1 MIKAGAQVRD
11 DCPAPAPAFF
21 ACTRK
26 GAPSLLSF
34 VTLASGSSGNAALV
48 SCGQTHILLD
58 AGISARR
65 ITTALRGLGV
75 DPASL
80 SGVLITHE
88 HTDHI
93 SGLATLT
100 KQLGLPVYATAPT
113 LDALAMKVPA
123 IPEKRLGRFFAPGES
138 FSLGELWIEPFATS
152 HDAACSVG
160 YAISGG
166 DSRMVLCTDLGYI
179 SRQVE
184 RAVAGCDLLV
194 CEANHDEEW
203 VRTGPYPYYLKQ
215 RVLGRRGH
223 LSNEAGAQ
231 LALLAAQNGARTIL
245 LAHLS
250 EENNTPA
257 HALEVVGRTLRQAGF
272 EDAVT
277 LEAAPRKE
285 PGRVYYLSR
294 QGIRQEAAVC

>member
-1 MIKAGAQVRD
+1 ML
-11 DCPAPAPAFF
+11 
-21 ACTRK
+21 T
-26 GAPSLLSF
+26 F

-75 DPASL
+75 DPKEL
-80 SGVLITHE
+80 SGILITHE

-113 LDALAMKVPA
+113 LDALARKIPA
-123 IPEKRLGRFFAPGES
+123 IAHNRLGRFFAPGES
-138 FSLGELWIEPFATS
+138 FPLGELWIEPFATS

-160 YAISGG
+160 YAING
-166 DSRMVLCTDLGYI
+166 DGSRLVLCTDLGYI
-179 SRQVE
+179 SPEVE

-203 VRTGPYPYYLKQ
+203 VRTGPYPYYLQQ

-231 LALLAAQNGARTIL
+231 LALLAAQNGTRTIL

-250 EENNTPA
+250 QENNTPA

-272 EDAVT
+272 GETVT

-285 PGRVYYLSR
+285 PGRVYHLSHQR
-294 QGIRQEAAVC
+294 VQQEAAVC

>member
-1 MIKAGAQVRD
+1 ML
-11 DCPAPAPAFF
+11 
-21 ACTRK
+21 T
-26 GAPSLLSF
+26 F

-65 ITTALRGLGV
+65 ITTALRTLGV
-75 DPASL
+75 DPHQL

-93 SGLATLT
+93 SGLTTLT
-100 KQLGLPVYATAPT
+100 KQLNLPVYATTPT
-113 LDALAMKVPA
+113 LDALARKIPA
-123 IPEKRLGRFFAPGES
+123 IAHNRLGRFFAPGEA
-138 FSLGELWIEPFATS
+138 FPLGELWVEPFATS

-160 YAISGG
+160 YAINGD
-166 DSRMVLCTDLGYI
+166 DSRLVLCTDLGYI
-179 SRQVE
+179 SPEVE
-184 RAVAGCDLLV
+184 RAVTGCDLLV

-203 VRTGPYPYYLKQ
+203 VRTGPYPYYLQQ

-272 EDAVT
+272 GDTVT

-285 PGRVYYLSR
+285 PGRVYHLSR
-294 QGIRQEAAVC
+294 PQIKQEAAVC

>member
-1 MIKAGAQVRD
+1 ML
-11 DCPAPAPAFF
+11 
-21 ACTRK
+21 T
-26 GAPSLLSF
+26 F

-65 ITTALRGLGV
+65 ITTALRALGV
-75 DPASL
+75 DPHQL

-93 SGLATLT
+93 SGLTTLT
-100 KQLGLPVYATAPT
+100 KQLNLPVYATAPT
-113 LDALAMKVPA
+113 LDALARKIPA
-123 IPEKRLGRFFAPGES
+123 IAQNRLGRFFAPGES
-138 FSLGELWIEPFATS
+138 FPLGELWVEPFATS

-160 YAISGG
+160 YAINGD
-166 DSRMVLCTDLGYI
+166 DSRLVLCTDLGYI
-179 SRQVE
+179 SPQVKQ
-184 RAVAGCDLLV
+184 AVAGCDLLV

-203 VRTGPYPYYLKQ
+203 VRTGPYPYYLQQ

-231 LALLAAQNGARTIL
+231 LALLAAQNGAHTIL

-272 EDAVT
+272 GDTVT

-285 PGRVYYLSR
+285 PGRVYHLSR
-294 QGIRQEAAVC
+294 SSEKREAAVC

>member
-1 MIKAGAQVRD
+1 M
-11 DCPAPAPAFF
+11 
-21 ACTRK
+21 
-26 GAPSLLSF
+26 LSF

-88 HTDHI
+88 HSDHI

-100 KQLGLPVYATAPT
+100 KQLSLPVYATAPT

-138 FSLGELWIEPFATS
+138 FPLGELWIEPFATS

-160 YAISGG
+160 YAITGG

-179 SRQVE
+179 SPQVE

-223 LSNEAGAQ
+223 LSNEAGAH

-272 EDAVT
+272 EDTVT

-285 PGRVYYLSR
+285 PGRVYHLSR
-294 QGIRQEAAVC
+294 QGVRQEAAVC

>member
-1 MIKAGAQVRD
+1 M
-11 DCPAPAPAFF
+11 
-21 ACTRK
+21 
-26 GAPSLLSF
+26 LSF

-75 DPASL
+75 DPKEL

-113 LDALAMKVPA
+113 LDALATKVPA
-123 IPEKRLGRFFAPGES
+123 IPQNRLGRFFAPGEA
-138 FSLGELWIEPFATS
+138 FPLGELWIQPFATS

-160 YAISGG
+160 YAITGG

-179 SRQVE
+179 SPEVE

-231 LALLAAQNGARTIL
+231 LALLAARNGARTIL

-250 EENNTPA
+250 AENNTPA
-257 HALEVVGRTLRQAGF
+257 HALDTVERVLTADGFVPGQDVEV
-272 EDAVT
+272 AV
-277 LEAAPRKE
+277 APRKE
-285 PGRVYYLSR
+285 PGRVYHLSR
-294 QGIRQEAAVC
+294 QPVRQEAAVC

>member
-1 MIKAGAQVRD
+1 M
-11 DCPAPAPAFF
+11 
-21 ACTRK
+21 
-26 GAPSLLSF
+26 LSF

-75 DPASL
+75 DPHQL

-100 KQLGLPVYATAPT
+100 KQLGLPVYATGPT
-113 LDALAMKVPA
+113 LDALAAKVPA
-123 IPEKRLGRFFAPGES
+123 LVQGRLGRFFEPGEA
-138 FSLGELWIEPFATS
+138 FPLGELWVEPFATS

-160 YAISGG
+160 YAITGG
-166 DSRMVLCTDLGYI
+166 DSRLALCTDLGYI
-179 SRQVE
+179 SPQVE
-184 RAVAGCDLLV
+184 RAVSGCDLLV

-203 VRTGPYPYYLKQ
+203 VRTGPYPYYLKE

-231 LALLAAQNGARTIL
+231 LALLAAQNGASTIL

-272 EDAVT
+272 GDSVT

-285 PGRVYYLSR
+285 PGRVYHLSR
-294 QGIRQEAAVC
+294 QEVRQEVAVC

>member
-1 MIKAGAQVRD
+1 M
-11 DCPAPAPAFF
+11 
-21 ACTRK
+21 
-26 GAPSLLSF
+26 LSF

-113 LDALAMKVPA
+113 LDALAMKVPT

-138 FSLGELWIEPFATS
+138 FPLGELWIEPFATS

-160 YAISGG
+160 YAITGG

-179 SRQVE
+179 SPQVE

-272 EDAVT
+272 EDTVT

-285 PGRVYYLSR
+285 PGRVYHFSR
-294 QGIRQEAAVC
+294 QGVRQEAAVC

>member
-1 MIKAGAQVRD
+1 M
-11 DCPAPAPAFF
+11 
-21 ACTRK
+21 
-26 GAPSLLSF
+26 LSF

-123 IPEKRLGRFFAPGES
+123 IPEKRLGRFFAPVES
-138 FSLGELWIEPFATS
+138 FPLGELWIEPFATS

-160 YAISGG
+160 YAITGG

-179 SRQVE
+179 SPQVE

>member
-1 MIKAGAQVRD
+1 MLEL
-11 DCPAPAPAFF
+11 C
-21 ACTRK
+21 
-26 GAPSLLSF
+26 
-34 VTLASGSSGNAALV
+34 TLASGSSGNSLLV
-48 SCGQTHILLD
+48 TDGRTHVLVD
-58 AGISARR
+58 AGISCRR
-65 ITTALRGLGV
+65 ICTGLKELGAE
-75 DPASL
+75 PTELA
-80 SGVLITHE
+80 GVLITHE

-93 SGLATLT
+93 SGLTTLT
-100 KQLGLPVYATAPT
+100 KQLSLPVYATTPT
-113 LDALAMKVPA
+113 LDALAQKIPA
-123 IPEKRLGRFFAPGES
+123 IAHNRLGRFFAPGEA
-138 FSLGELWIEPFATS
+138 FPLGELWIEPFATS

-160 YAISGG
+160 YAINGD
-166 DSRMVLCTDLGYI
+166 DSRLVLCTDLGYI
-179 SRQVE
+179 SPEVE

-272 EDAVT
+272 GDTVT

-285 PGRVYYLSR
+285 PGRVYHLSR
-294 QGIRQEAAVC
+294 EGIRQEAAVC

>member
-1 MIKAGAQVRD
+1 M
-11 DCPAPAPAFF
+11 
-21 ACTRK
+21 
-26 GAPSLLSF
+26 LSF

-75 DPASL
+75 DPAFL

-138 FSLGELWIEPFATS
+138 FPLGELWIEPFATS

-160 YAISGG
+160 YAITGG

-179 SRQVE
+179 SPQVE

-203 VRTGPYPYYLKQ
+203 CAPVPTPITSNSGYWAAVGICPTRPGLSWLCWLHKTAPAPFCWPICPRRTIPPPTPWRWWAAPCVR
-215 RVLGRRGH
+215 
-223 LSNEAGAQ
+223 
-231 LALLAAQNGARTIL
+231 LALRM
-245 LAHLS
+245 
-250 EENNTPA
+250 P
-257 HALEVVGRTLRQAGF
+257 
-272 EDAVT
+272 
-277 LEAAPRKE
+277 
-285 PGRVYYLSR
+285 
-294 QGIRQEAAVC
+294 

>member
-1 MIKAGAQVRD
+1 M
-11 DCPAPAPAFF
+11 
-21 ACTRK
+21 
-26 GAPSLLSF
+26 LSF

-75 DPASL
+75 EPKEL

-113 LDALAMKVPA
+113 LDALARKVPA
-123 IPEKRLGRFFAPGES
+123 IPQNRLGRFFAPGEA
-138 FSLGELWIEPFATS
+138 FPLGELWIQPFATS

-160 YAISGG
+160 YAITGE
-166 DSRMVLCTDLGYI
+166 DSRLVLCTDLGYI
-179 SRQVE
+179 SPEVE

-223 LSNEAGAQ
+223 LSNEAGAE
-231 LALLAAQNGARTIL
+231 LAALAVESGTRQVA

-250 EENNTPA
+250 AENNTPSRA
-257 HALEVVGRTLRQAGF
+257 RQTVCRRLSTMGCDPERDIALWV
-272 EDAVT
+272 
-277 LEAAPRKE
+277 APRSE
-285 PGRVYYLSR
+285 MGPVCQLNRE
-294 QGIRQEAAVC
+294 EAVLC

>member
-1 MIKAGAQVRD
+1 M
-11 DCPAPAPAFF
+11 
-21 ACTRK
+21 
-26 GAPSLLSF
+26 LSF
-34 VTLASGSSGNAALV
+34 VTLASGSGGNAALV

-75 DPASL
+75 DPSAL

-93 SGLATLT
+93 AGLATLT
-100 KQLGLPVYATAPT
+100 KQLSLPVYATGPT
-113 LDALAMKVPA
+113 LDALTAKVPA
-123 IPEKRLGRFFAPGES
+123 LVQGRLGRFFAPGEA
-138 FSLGELWIEPFATS
+138 FPLGELWVEPFATS

-160 YAISGG
+160 YAITGE
-166 DSRMVLCTDLGYI
+166 DSRLALCTDLGYI
-179 SRQVE
+179 SSEVE

-203 VRTGPYPYYLKQ
+203 VRTGPYPYYLKE
-215 RVLGRRGH
+215 RVLGCRGH

-231 LALLAAQNGARTIL
+231 LALLAARNGASTIL

-250 EENNTPA
+250 QENNTPA
-257 HALEVVGRTLRQAGF
+257 HALEVVGRTLHQAGF
-272 EDAVT
+272 GDTVT
-277 LEAAPRKE
+277 LEAAPKKE
-285 PGRVYYLSR
+285 PSRVYQLSR
-294 QGIRQEAAVC
+294 QRARQEAAVC

>member
-1 MIKAGAQVRD
+1 M
-11 DCPAPAPAFF
+11 
-21 ACTRK
+21 
-26 GAPSLLSF
+26 LSF

-100 KQLGLPVYATAPT
+100 KQLSLPVYATAPT

-138 FSLGELWIEPFATS
+138 FPLGELWIEPFATS

-160 YAISGG
+160 YAITGG

-179 SRQVE
+179 SPQVE

-194 CEANHDEEW
+194 CEANHDVEW
-203 VRTGPYPYYLKQ
+203 LRSNSRYPYPLKA
-215 RVLGRRGH
+215 RILGDRGH
-223 LSNEAGAQ
+223 LSNEAGAE
-231 LALLAAQNGARTIL
+231 LAWAAVEGGARTVV

-250 EENNTPA
+250 HENNTPA
-257 HALEVVGRTLRQAGF
+257 RAHEVVRGLLERRGAAVGRDVSLEV
-272 EDAVT
+272 
-277 LEAAPRKE
+277 APRSE
-285 PGRVYYLSR
+285 ASRRYL
-294 QGIRQEAAVC
+294 V

>member
-1 MIKAGAQVRD
+1 ML
-11 DCPAPAPAFF
+11 
-21 ACTRK
+21 T
-26 GAPSLLSF
+26 F

-65 ITTALRGLGV
+65 ITTALRALGV
-75 DPASL
+75 DPHQL

-93 SGLATLT
+93 SGLTTLT
-100 KQLGLPVYATAPT
+100 KQLNLPVFATAPT
-113 LDALAMKVPA
+113 LDALARKIPA
-123 IPEKRLGRFFAPGES
+123 IPQNRLGRFFAPGEA
-138 FSLGELWIEPFATS
+138 FPLGELWVEPFATS

-160 YAISGG
+160 YAINGG
-166 DSRMVLCTDLGYI
+166 DSRLVLCTDLGYI
-179 SRQVE
+179 SPEVK

-203 VRTGPYPYYLKQ
+203 VRTGPYPYYLKE

-272 EDAVT
+272 GDSVT

-285 PGRVYYLSR
+285 PGRVYQLSR
-294 QGIRQEAAVC
+294 QSVPQEAAVC

>member
-1 MIKAGAQVRD
+1 M
-11 DCPAPAPAFF
+11 
-21 ACTRK
+21 
-26 GAPSLLSF
+26 LSF

-75 DPASL
+75 DPAFL

-138 FSLGELWIEPFATS
+138 FQIG
-152 HDAACSVG
+152 
-160 YAISGG
+160 
-166 DSRMVLCTDLGYI
+166 
-179 SRQVE
+179 
-184 RAVAGCDLLV
+184 RAHV
-194 CEANHDEEW
+194 
-203 VRTGPYPYYLKQ
+203 
-215 RVLGRRGH
+215 
-223 LSNEAGAQ
+223 
-231 LALLAAQNGARTIL
+231 
-245 LAHLS
+245 
-250 EENNTPA
+250 
-257 HALEVVGRTLRQAGF
+257 
-272 EDAVT
+272 
-277 LEAAPRKE
+277 
-285 PGRVYYLSR
+285 
-294 QGIRQEAAVC
+294 

>member
-1 MIKAGAQVRD
+1 M
-11 DCPAPAPAFF
+11 
-21 ACTRK
+21 
-26 GAPSLLSF
+26 LSF

-123 IPEKRLGRFFAPGES
+123 IPDKRLGRFFAPGES
-138 FSLGELWIEPFATS
+138 FPLGELWIEPFATS
-152 HDAACSVG
+152 HDAEGSMDFRFDSPTASAGILSDTG
-160 YAISGG
+160 YVTAEAEE
-166 DSRMVLCTDLGYI
+166 VLDG
-179 SRQVE
+179 VE
-184 RAVAGCDLLV
+184 LLLL
-194 CEANHDEEW
+194 ESNHDIY
-203 VRTGPYPYYLKQ
+203 RLQTGPYPYPLKQ
-215 RVLGRRGH
+215 R
-223 LSNEAGAQ
+223 
-231 LALLAAQNGARTIL
+231 I
-245 LAHLS
+245 
-250 EENNTPA
+250 
-257 HALEVVGRTLRQAGF
+257 
-272 EDAVT
+272 
-277 LEAAPRKE
+277 
-285 PGRVYYLSR
+285 
-294 QGIRQEAAVC
+294 